1 MAHKCYRTSDRQ
13 EREMELPLELWQI
26 VIALCIPHHTV
37 NYSVYANFCDLLVQ
51 ITYTL
56 LKCMSLIKVFYS
68 LMFFVFSS
76 KYVVCPDVFH
86 VNHVKYSF
94 IIELI

>member
-26 VIALCIPHHTV
+26 VIALCKPHHTV

-56 LKCMSLIKVFYS
+56 LKCMSLIFILTKHS
-68 LMFFVFSS
+68 LKFF
-76 KYVVCPDVFH
+76 
-86 VNHVKYSF
+86 
-94 IIELI
+94 IL